1 MSGKMT
7 ADLVARSANPAA
19 AWRCAIAGLG
29 YEVGVGLEGMPEVG
43 FRLEDAPSGYRPRST
58 MSSSFGGPADPA
70 ILLVG
75 NSMLSWEDEFCERL
89 AAGSRFVIRYDLR
102 NTGRSVGYDPD
113 APPYTPVID
122 HGDRW
127 PERLGDIG
135 APTLVIHGAEDPF
148 FPHGNA
154 LALAARFPAPGCSRW
169 KGRATSCPGRS
180 GTSSSRPSC
189 STPRA
194 ERDRPI
200 PQRDDAK
207 KITTPNKG
215 GKRWHFLFSSA
226 RRTHDR
232 EVLR

>member
-89 AAGSRFVIRYDLR
+89 AAGSRVVIRYDLR

-154 LALAARFPAPGCSRW
+154 LALADEIPGARLLTLERTGYELSRAVWDPVVPAILQH
-169 KGRATSCPGRS
+169 TSG
-180 GTSSSRPSC
+180 GARP
-189 STPRA
+189 
-194 ERDRPI
+194 
-200 PQRDDAK
+200 
-207 KITTPNKG
+207 
-215 GKRWHFLFSSA
+215 
-226 RRTHDR
+226 THPPTR
-232 EVLR
+232 